1 VVHSKQ
7 LFRKRTRM
15 CAQLPNQ
22 HLRAERGQRGQSL
35 IQLIIAIAVMMIL
48 AALAVPNINQ
58 TIAMERVRTRAA
70 DLASMMQ
77 NARLQATKT
86 NSYVP
91 IQFNFDVNTGLPIAW
106 ADLNGDGAW
115 QAINPQEPV
124 TYFSPSVFWT
134 LNPPP
139 ANYVLVGDTGAGAFP
154 AGTVLAFSPRGLP
167 CAYNPGP
174 PIVCTTPAAQYF
186 TFYITDN
193 RPNPDWAAVIVTK
206 GGRSKVQIWHGNA
219 WGN

>member
-1 VVHSKQ
+1 MVHSKA
-7 LFRKRTRM
+7 LYRYTTKT
-15 CAQLPNQ
+15 CAQT
-22 HLRAERGQRGQSL
+22 RDRRVTAERAQRGQSL
-35 IQLIIAIAVMMIL
+35 IQLIIVVAVIMIL
-48 AALAVPNINQ
+48 AALAIPNVNQ
-58 TIAMERVRTRAA
+58 TIAMERVRTTAG

-77 NARLQATKT
+77 NARLQAART
-86 NSYVP
+86 NSFVP
-91 IQFNFDVNTGLPIAW
+91 IQFGLDGNLRPIAW
-106 ADLNGDGAW
+106 ADLNADGAW
-115 QAINPQEPV
+115 QAVNPQEPV
-124 TYFSPSVFWT
+124 TYFSPRVFMAAG
-134 LNPPP
+134 PPP

-174 PIVCTTPAAQYF
+174 PIVCTTPAPQYF

-193 RPNPDWAAVIVTK
+193 RPTPDWAVVVVTK